1 MSLPRARLLLVP
13 LLLSLAC
20 AAPAPARRASE
31 PTLAAPPD
39 LVLVESS
46 PVETTLDHADI
57 PDAHVVWPEMVNGA
71 TKTVDVAQ
79 FYVSNAPGSRL
90 EPVIQALEAAAD
102 RGVKVRVLAEEKFY
116 KQYPETLERLAK
128 RPGIELRRL
137 NTEALMGGSGVLHA
151 KYFVVDGR
159 EAYLGSQNF
168 DWRALE
174 HIQELGLRIRVPE
187 VVRSLTDVF
196 ELDWRL
202 ASGGAAPVPT
212 PDQQVGGP
220 FAARVA
226 GGEVRVTPAHSPQGY
241 LPDPGTWDLP
251 KLVAL
256 IDGAKRSVRVQLLTY
271 KTKVRDGSTF
281 PELEEA
287 LKRAAARGVKVELL
301 LADWSK
307 RKGTIETL
315 QALQAPPG
323 LTVKLV
329 TIPQWTGG
337 FIPFARVV
345 HAKYMVV
352 DGERAWLGTSNWERD
367 YFTKCRNVG
376 VVVEGEAFASQL
388 ERFFTDTWTS
398 PYAAEVDPKATYTAP
413 DISGDSSPSPSGR
426 GSG

>member
-1 MSLPRARLLLVP
+1 MFLPRARLLLVP

-20 AAPAPARRASE
+20 AAPATAVRAPE
-31 PTLAAPPD
+31 PTLATPPD

-46 PVETTLDHADI
+46 PVETPLDHADI

-128 RPGIELRRL
+128 RPGIEMRRL
-137 NTEALMGGSGVLHA
+137 DTAALLGSGVLHA

-187 VVRSLTDVF
+187 VVRSLTDIF
-196 ELDWRL
+196 ELDWAL
-202 ASGGAAPVPT
+202 ASGGTVPVPS
-212 PDQQVGGP
+212 PDKQVGGP
-220 FAARVA
+220 FPARVE
-226 GGEVRVTPAHSPQGY
+226 GGTVRVTPAHSPQGY

-271 KTKVRDGSTF
+271 RAKGRDGSTF
-281 PELEEA
+281 PELEDA
-287 LKRAAARGVKVELL
+287 LKRAVARGVKVELL
-301 LADWSK
+301 LADWGK
-307 RKGTIETL
+307 RKGTIEGL
-315 QALQAPPG
+315 QELQAPPG

-329 TIPQWTGG
+329 TIPQWSGG

-367 YFTKCRNVG
+367 YFTKSRNVG
-376 VVVEGEAFASQL
+376 LVVEGEAFARQL
-388 ERFFTDTWTS
+388 ERFFADTWTS

-413 DISGDSSPSPSGR
+413 NISGTP
-426 GSG
+426 

>member
-20 AAPAPARRASE
+20 AAPATAVRAPEPA
-31 PTLAAPPD
+31 LAAPPD

-46 PVETTLDHADI
+46 PVETPLDHADI
-57 PDAHVVWPEMVNGA
+57 PDAHGVWPEMVNGA

-128 RPGIELRRL
+128 RPGIQMRRL
-137 NTEALMGGSGVLHA
+137 DTAALLGSGVLHA

-187 VVRSLTDVF
+187 VVRSLTDIF
-196 ELDWRL
+196 ELDWAL
-202 ASGGAAPVPT
+202 ASGGTVPVPS
-212 PDQQVGGP
+212 PDKQVGGP
-220 FAARVA
+220 FLARVE
-226 GGEVRVTPAHSPQGY
+226 GGTVRVTPAHSPQGY
-241 LPDPGTWDLP
+241 LPDPGMWDLP

-271 KTKVRDGSTF
+271 RAKGRDGSTF
-281 PELEEA
+281 SELEDA

-301 LADWSK
+301 LADWGK
-307 RKGTIETL
+307 RKGTIEGL
-315 QALQAPPG
+315 QELQAPPG

-329 TIPQWTGG
+329 TIPQWSGG

-367 YFTKCRNVG
+367 YFTKSRNVG
-376 VVVEGEAFASQL
+376 LVVEGEAFARQL
-388 ERFFTDTWTS
+388 ERFFADTWTS
-398 PYAAEVDPKATYTAP
+398 PYAAEVDQKATYTAP
-413 DISGDSSPSPSGR
+413 NISGTP
-426 GSG
+426 

>member
-1 MSLPRARLLLVP
+1 MTPRWLVP
-13 LLLSLAC
+13 FLPLVLSLAC
-20 AAPAPARRASE
+20 AAPTPALRATSE
-31 PTLAAPPD
+31 TPG

-57 PDAHVVWPEMVNGA
+57 PDAWQVWPEMVNGA
-71 TKTVDVAQ
+71 TRTLDVAQ

-90 EPVIQALEAAAD
+90 EPVIQAIEAAAD

-128 RPGIELRRL
+128 RPGIQMRRL
-137 NTEALMGGSGVLHA
+137 DTAKVVGGGVLHA

-187 VVRSLTDVF
+187 VVRSLADIF
-196 ELDWRL
+196 ELDWAL
-202 ASGGAAPVPT
+202 AVGARAPAT
-212 PDQQVGGP
+212 AAVGGP
-220 FAARVA
+220 FPASYA
-226 GGEVRVTPAHSPQGY
+226 GSTVRVTPAHSPEGY
-241 LPDPGTWDLP
+241 LPDPATWDLP
-251 KLVAL
+251 KLVKL

-271 KTKVRDGSTF
+271 RAKSRDGGAI

-301 LADWSK
+301 VADWGK
-307 RKGTIETL
+307 RKGTIEGL
-315 QALQAPPG
+315 QALQSPPG

-329 TIPQWTGG
+329 TIPQWSGG

-367 YFTKCRNVG
+367 YFTQSRNVG
-376 VVVEGEAFASQL
+376 VIVEGEAFAARL
-388 ERFFTDTWTS
+388 ERFFGDTWAS

-413 DISGDSSPSPSGR
+413 NIGGTP
-426 GSG
+426 

>member
-1 MSLPRARLLLVP
+1 MRLRWILPLAPLV
-13 LLLSLAC
+13 LSLAC
-20 AAPAPARRASE
+20 AAPAPALRA
-31 PTLAAPPD
+31 AAPELPG

-57 PDAHVVWPEMVNGA
+57 PDAWQVWPEMVNGA
-71 TKTVDVAQ
+71 TRTLDVAQ

-90 EPVIQALEAAAD
+90 EPVIQAIEAAAD

-128 RPGIELRRL
+128 RPGVEVRRL
-137 NTEALMGGSGVLHA
+137 DTAKVFGGGVLHA

-168 DWRALE
+168 DWRSLE

-187 VVRSLTDVF
+187 VVRSMADIF
-196 ELDWRL
+196 EQDWAL
-202 ASGGAAPVPT
+202 AVGGQAPATAA
-212 PDQQVGGP
+212 VGGP
-220 FAARVA
+220 FPASYA
-226 GGEVRVTPAHSPQGY
+226 GSTVRVTPAHSPEGY
-241 LPDPGTWDLP
+241 LPDPATWDLP
-251 KLVAL
+251 KLVKL

-271 KTKVRDGSTF
+271 KAKSRDGGPF
-281 PELEEA
+281 PELEDA
-287 LKRAAARGVKVELL
+287 LKRAAARGVEVKLL
-301 LADWSK
+301 VADWGK
-307 RKGTIETL
+307 RKGTIEGL
-315 QALQAPPG
+315 QALQWGVPG

-329 TIPQWTGG
+329 TIPRWSGG

-367 YFTKCRNVG
+367 YFTQSRNVG
-376 VVVEGEAFASQL
+376 VIVEGEAFATQL
-388 ERFFTDTWTS
+388 ERFFGDTWAS

-413 DISGDSSPSPSGR
+413 DISGTP
-426 GSG
+426 

>member
-20 AAPAPARRASE
+20 AAPATAVRAPGPA
-31 PTLAAPPD
+31 PAAPPD

-46 PVETTLDHADI
+46 PVETPLDHADI
-57 PDAHVVWPEMVNGA
+57 PDAHTVWPEMVNGA

-128 RPGIELRRL
+128 RPGIQMRRL
-137 NTEALMGGSGVLHA
+137 DTAALLGSGVLHA

-187 VVRSLTDVF
+187 VVRSLTDIF
-196 ELDWRL
+196 ELDWAL
-202 ASGGAAPVPT
+202 ASGSTVPVPS
-212 PDQQVGGP
+212 PDKQVGGP
-220 FAARVA
+220 FPARVE
-226 GGEVRVTPAHSPQGY
+226 GGTVRVTPAHSPQGY

-271 KTKVRDGSTF
+271 RAKGRDGSTF
-281 PELEEA
+281 PELEDA
-287 LKRAAARGVKVELL
+287 LKRAVARGVKVELL
-301 LADWSK
+301 LADWGK
-307 RKGTIETL
+307 RKGTIEGL
-315 QALQAPPG
+315 QELQAPPG

-329 TIPQWTGG
+329 TIPQWSGG

-367 YFTKCRNVG
+367 YFTKSRNVG
-376 VVVEGEAFASQL
+376 LVVEGEAFARQL
-388 ERFFTDTWTS
+388 ERFFADTWTS

-413 DISGDSSPSPSGR
+413 NISGTP
-426 GSG
+426 

>member
-1 MSLPRARLLLVP
+1 MSLPRPRLLLVP

-20 AAPAPARRASE
+20 AAPATAVRAPA
-31 PTLAAPPD
+31 PAAPPD

-46 PVETTLDHADI
+46 PVETPLDHADI

-128 RPGIELRRL
+128 RPGIEMRRL
-137 NTEALMGGSGVLHA
+137 DTAALLGSGVLHA

-187 VVRSLTDVF
+187 VVRSLTDIF
-196 ELDWRL
+196 ELDWAL
-202 ASGGAAPVPT
+202 ARGGTVPAPS
-212 PDQQVGGP
+212 PDKQVGGP
-220 FAARVA
+220 FPARVE
-226 GGEVRVTPAHSPQGY
+226 GGTVRVTPAHSPQGY

-271 KTKVRDGSTF
+271 RAKGRDGSTF
-281 PELEEA
+281 PELEDA
-287 LKRAAARGVKVELL
+287 LKRAVARGVKVELL
-301 LADWSK
+301 LADWGK
-307 RKGTIETL
+307 RKGTIEGL
-315 QALQAPPG
+315 QELQAPPG

-329 TIPQWTGG
+329 TIPQWSGG

-367 YFTKCRNVG
+367 YFTKSRNVG
-376 VVVEGEAFASQL
+376 LVVEGEAFARQL
-388 ERFFTDTWTS
+388 ERFFADTWTS

-413 DISGDSSPSPSGR
+413 NISGTP
-426 GSG
+426 

>member
-1 MSLPRARLLLVP
+1 MSPPRARLLLVP

-31 PTLAAPPD
+31 PTPAGPPD

-46 PVETTLDHADI
+46 PVETPLDHADI

-128 RPGIELRRL
+128 RPGIQMRRL
-137 NTEALMGGSGVLHA
+137 DTAALLGSGVLHA

-187 VVRSLTDVF
+187 VVRSLTDIF
-196 ELDWRL
+196 ELDWGL
-202 ASGGAAPVPT
+202 ASGGTVPAPS
-212 PDQQVGGP
+212 PDKQVGGP
-220 FAARVA
+220 FPARVE
-226 GGEVRVTPAHSPQGY
+226 GGTVRVTPAHSPQGY

-271 KTKVRDGSTF
+271 RAKGRDGSTF
-281 PELEEA
+281 PELEDA
-287 LKRAAARGVKVELL
+287 LKRAVARGVKVELL
-301 LADWSK
+301 LADWGK
-307 RKGTIETL
+307 RKGTIEGL
-315 QALQAPPG
+315 QELQAPPG

-329 TIPQWTGG
+329 TIPQWSGG

-367 YFTKCRNVG
+367 YFTKSRNVG
-376 VVVEGEAFASQL
+376 LVVEGEAFARQL
-388 ERFFTDTWTS
+388 ERFFADTWTS

-413 DISGDSSPSPSGR
+413 NISGDPPPQR
-426 GSG
+426 